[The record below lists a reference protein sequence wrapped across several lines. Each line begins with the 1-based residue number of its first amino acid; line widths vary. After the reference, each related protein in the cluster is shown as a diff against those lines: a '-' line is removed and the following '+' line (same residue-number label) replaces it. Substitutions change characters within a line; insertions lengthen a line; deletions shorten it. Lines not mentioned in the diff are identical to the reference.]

1 MVTDDSNKPW
11 YKSKTFWASIVTAVL
26 PVIPGVAPVI
36 ALYPEAYSAV
46 LGAVFGALRITTKE
60 PIVIRKP
67 KVLP

>member
-1 MVTDDSNKPW
+1 MDTADNKPW
-11 YKSKTFWASIVTAVL
+11 YASKTFWASVVTAVL